1 MESILEGK
9 KLVSPVR
16 KLKPGENIKY
26 LILVKMPN
34 SDETF
39 WEIVQGRE
47 QAYEYIK
54 NNIEIIDVNESYI
67 IANKMK
73 EINLDNMNT
82 VYDFVKF
89 VKEKNDIVDEF
100 DIDDYI
106 SNINNASDI
115 GVGLES
121 GGRTFTGIAGSF
133 ISDEDDE

>member
-1 MESILEGK
+1 MESILQGK
-9 KLVSPVR
+9 KLVNPVR
-16 KLKPGENIKY
+16 RLKPGEDIKY
-26 LILVKMPN
+26 LILIKMPN

-39 WEIVQGRE
+39 WDIVTGRE
-47 QAYEYIK
+47 QAYNYIK
-54 NNIEIIDVNESYI
+54 NNIEIIDVYESFI

-100 DIDDYI
+100 DIDDYV
-106 SNINNASDI
+106 SNINKASDI

-121 GGRTFTGIAGSF
+121 EGRVFTGIAGTF
-133 ISDEDDE
+133 TSDEDE

>member
-47 QAYEYIK
+47 
-54 NNIEIIDVNESYI
+54 
-67 IANKMK
+67 
-73 EINLDNMNT
+73 
-82 VYDFVKF
+82 
-89 VKEKNDIVDEF
+89 
-100 DIDDYI
+100 
-106 SNINNASDI
+106 
-115 GVGLES
+115 
-121 GGRTFTGIAGSF
+121 
-133 ISDEDDE
+133 

>member
-26 LILVKMPN
+26 LILIKILN
-34 SDETF
+34 SDETY
-39 WEIVQGRE
+39 WEIIVGRE
-47 QAYEYIK
+47 EVYKYIK
-54 NNIEIIDVNESYI
+54 DNIDIIDLYESYI

-73 EINLDNMNT
+73 EINLDNMNNL
-82 VYDFVKF
+82 YDFIKF
-89 VKEKNDIVDEF
+89 VKEKNDIVDDF
-100 DIDDYI
+100 DIDDYM

-121 GGRTFTGIAGSF
+121 AGKTFTGVVGSF
-133 ISDEDDE
+133 TDDED